1 VRARPSRRA
10 DDGSH
15 RFHTRNACAVCH
27 RAGRRPIPHGTAVI
41 ASAFRAP
48 RGIRAVAP
56 GSRGATRGQTFDSAR
71 RPRGRPSG
79 VRPRFRSSAQAEVA
93 PEACSPADTAADT
106 TAGAGNRHAHAG
118 QRHLGRSR
126 RAARPDPA
134 ANSRRQGQGESE
146 GAREGQANGQ
156 APRARAAGRARG
168 DDDDDNDDAA
178 AGGGVRAARGREGSW
193 QRQGEGP
200 RQRARRVVPVRG

>member
-15 RFHTRNACAVCH
+15 RLHTRNARAVCH
-27 RAGRRPIPHGTAVI
+27 RAGRRPIPHGTAII

-56 GSRGATRGQTFDSAR
+56 GSRGATRGRTFDCAR
-71 RPRGRPSG
+71 RPRGRRSS
-79 VRPRFRSSAQAEVA
+79 VRPPFRSSAQAEVA
-93 PEACSPADTAADT
+93 PEACSPADT
-106 TAGAGNRHAHAG
+106 TAGAGTRDAHAG

-168 DDDDDNDDAA
+168 DDDDDDHNDDAA